1 MSIRSDAR
9 HRTAFAI
16 RLSGLTLVAL
26 VATGIAAQRALGSDD
41 AGVTD
46 LTRANPDAI
55 RAGDI
60 AQALA
65 VTRGTRIEAAAPPT
79 LRLPVNFE
87 FNSTALQPDAT
98 RLLDQVGIALSSDDL
113 SDFRFSVEG
122 HTDSVG
128 SDGYN
133 QRLSRARAAAV
144 KTYLIEQGVPRERL
158 GVVGHG
164 ESQPVA
170 TNDTEEG
177 RHRNRRVE
185 LINLGSGDTGA
196 GSAATQQ

>member
-9 HRTAFAI
+9 RTTAFAI
-16 RLSGLTLVAL
+16 RLSGIALLAL
-26 VATGIAAQRALGSDD
+26 VATGIAASRALGSDD

-46 LTRANPDAI
+46 YTKADPDAI
-55 RAGDI
+55 KASDI
-60 AQALA
+60 TQALA
-65 VTRGTRIEAAAPPT
+65 VSRGTRIEAAAPPT

-87 FNSTALQPDAT
+87 FNSTALKPDAT
-98 RLLDQVGIALSSDDL
+98 RLLDQVGVALSSDDL

-128 SDGYN
+128 SDTYN
-133 QRLSRARAAAV
+133 ERLSRARADAV
-144 KTYLIEQGVPRERL
+144 KTYLISQGVPSTRL

-164 ESQPVA
+164 EAQPVA
-170 TNDTEEG
+170 TNDSEEG

-185 LINLGSGDTGA
+185 LINLGSGDAGA
-196 GSAATQQ
+196 TTE